1 MVHVAIELDL
11 TIHKLR
17 IQYCV
22 VLVLNSLALTL
33 VVLTIRKF
41 SVVQNLH
48 RWQVLGLLLGL
59 LLHCLR
65 EMIDTLKFNHLL
77 MRDRVLR
84 KLLLCLLSILLW

>member
-11 TIHKLR
+11 AIHKLR

-41 SVVQNLH
+41 SVIQNLH
-48 RWQVLGLLLGL
+48 RWQVLGLLLG

-84 KLLLCLLSILLW
+84 KLLLGLLSILLW